1 MAIQRHRRAIGT
13 FASRDSAERALIE
26 LRDSGFP
33 MDRVSIITKDA
44 RHHDQVAGTEVS
56 HGIGNKADE
65 GATTG
70 ALGGATLGG
79 LTGLLV
85 GLGFLAIPGIGPVML
100 AGAGATVLATAL
112 SGTAIGA
119 AAGGL
124 LGALIGLGIP
134 EEHAKVYSDRVAQ
147 GHYLVMVDGTEEELH
162 RAEQI
167 FNRRGIRDW
176 GIYDAPH
183 AETATSSTTT
193 AIDARI
199 AERPSTNVRDRNFD
213 QAGAVPPTCPAG
225 VDARDTQS
233 IDLHEERLVADKT
246 RQKTGEVTIGKHVET
261 ETVRVDTPIERER
274 VIIERVSTDDIG
286 KAVLPGEASFQS
298 GEVARVEVYE
308 ETPQF
313 HKEVV
318 VREEVNLRKEVT
330 HEVVNA
336 EDTVRREELR
346 VETEGHPVVDT
357 NRDRLPKDR
366 I

>member
-147 GHYLVMVDGTEEELH
+147 GHYLVMVDGSEEELH

-167 FNRRGIRDW
+167 LNRRGVRDW

-183 AETATSSTTT
+183 ADTTSTAVAGDTKL
-193 AIDARI
+193 A
-199 AERPSTNVRDRNFD
+199 DRTLT
-213 QAGAVPPTCPAG
+213 QQTG
-225 VDARDTQS
+225 VDTRNAQS
-233 IDLHEERLVADKT
+233 IDLYEERLVADT
-246 RQKTGEVTIGKHVET
+246 NLN
-261 ETVRVDTPIERER
+261 RVQGR
-274 VIIERVSTDDIG
+274 
-286 KAVLPGEASFQS
+286 
-298 GEVARVEVYE
+298 
-308 ETPQF
+308 
-313 HKEVV
+313 
-318 VREEVNLRKEVT
+318 
-330 HEVVNA
+330 
-336 EDTVRREELR
+336 
-346 VETEGHPVVDT
+346 
-357 NRDRLPKDR
+357 
-366 I
+366 